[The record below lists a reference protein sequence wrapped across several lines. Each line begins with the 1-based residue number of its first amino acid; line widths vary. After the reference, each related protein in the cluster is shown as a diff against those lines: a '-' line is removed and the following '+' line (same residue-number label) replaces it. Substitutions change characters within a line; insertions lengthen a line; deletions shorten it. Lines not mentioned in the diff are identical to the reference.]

1 MAATRKDAL
10 DVGVPAERV
19 RPSIAARRGI
29 IAPLTRL
36 SRSLEGKV
44 ALVTG
49 AGSGIGR
56 ATARVLAD
64 QGARIAVTDRTPEAE
79 TVAAGITAADGM
91 ARAWHLDVTDAP
103 EVHRVVDEAASAF
116 GGLDI
121 VVNNAGVALF
131 APIDAEE
138 HEAAWTA
145 SLDVLLSGPARVI
158 QAALPHLR
166 RSSDARIVN
175 IASTEAFGATR
186 YGSPYS
192 AAKHGVVGLTRS
204 LAVELGPEG
213 ITVNCV
219 CPGPVNTGMTQDI
232 PEDDKAVF
240 ARRRTALRRYA
251 DPEEIAHGI
260 VSLCLPAASFITGV
274 ALPIDGGLLV
284 RNA

>member
-1 MAATRKDAL
+1 MGP
-10 DVGVPAERV
+10 GVPSERV
-19 RPSIAARRGI
+19 APSIATRRDI
-29 IAPLTRL
+29 IPTLSQL
-36 SRSLEGKV
+36 SRSVEGKA

-49 AGSGIGR
+49 AASGIGR

-64 QGARIAVTDRTPEAE
+64 QGAQVAVTDRSPEAE
-79 TVAAGITAADGM
+79 TVAAEITAAGGV
-91 ARAWHLDVTDAP
+91 ARAWHLDVTEAP
-103 EVHRVVDEAASAF
+103 DVQRVVDEAASAF
-116 GGLDI
+116 DGLDI

-131 APIDAEE
+131 APIDADE
-138 HEAAWTA
+138 HEEAWTT
-145 SLDVLLSGPARVI
+145 SLDVLLSGPARVVR
-158 QAALPHLR
+158 AALPHLR
-166 RSSDARIVN
+166 RAPHGRIVN

-219 CPGPVNTGMTQDI
+219 CPGPVNTGMTRDI

-274 ALPIDGGLLV
+274 ALPVDGGLLI